1 MQMDEDRARA
11 LLSAQRAEVES
22 LLRATDAEDQED
34 REAEDEAADGDVDD
48 PAQLLTAEGQ
58 DDAIIESLRERL
70 AAVERAEERLAKG
83 TYGVSVRSGVPI
95 PDARLEANPV
105 AELTIEEAT
114 ADERA

>member
-1 MQMDEDRARA
+1 MKMDEDRARA

-22 LLRATDAEDQED
+22 LLRATDAESRQD
-34 REAEDEAADGDVDD
+34 RDAEDEASDGDVDD

-58 DDAIIESLRERL
+58 DDAIIQSLRDRL
-70 AAVERAEERLAKG
+70 AAIKRAEERLANG
-83 TYGVSVRSGVPI
+83 TYGVSVRSGAAI

-114 ADERA
+114 ADERG

>member
-11 LLSAQRAEVES
+11 LLSAQRAELMS
-22 LLRATDAEDQED
+22 LLRATNTESQGD
-34 REAEDEAADGDVDD
+34 REAEDEASAGDVDD

-58 DDAIIESLRERL
+58 DDAITESLRDRL
-70 AAVERAEERLAKG
+70 AAIKRAEERLANG
-83 TYGVSVRSGVPI
+83 TYGFSVRSGAPI

-114 ADERA
+114 ADERG